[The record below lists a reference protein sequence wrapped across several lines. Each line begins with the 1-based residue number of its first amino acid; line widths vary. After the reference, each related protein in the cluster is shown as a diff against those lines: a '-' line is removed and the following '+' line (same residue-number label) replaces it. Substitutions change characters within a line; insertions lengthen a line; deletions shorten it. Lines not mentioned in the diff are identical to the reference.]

1 VLSCSLNGQTI
12 IIYGLSTILSSL
24 SSTGFLYIT
33 VSGLINPST
42 SLSQSNFTFTLINT
56 TTTTTSAVRNFTL
69 PLSYAVSNAPLSVQI
84 ANITLSNSRYYVLS
98 TYTFTMTTQNS
109 ANITIVQSS
118 SLGLL
123 IIFPS

>member
-1 VLSCSLNGQTI
+1 MLSCSLNGQTI

-56 TTTTTSAVRNFTL
+56 TTTTTSAVRIFTL

-98 TYTFTMTTQNS
+98 TYTFTMITQNS

>member
-1 VLSCSLNGQTI
+1 LAG
-12 IIYGLSTILSSL
+12 L

-33 VSGLINPST
+33 VSGLINPSN
-42 SLSQSNFTFTLINT
+42 SLSQANFIFTLINK

-84 ANITLSNSRYYVLS
+84 GNITLSNSKYYVLS
-98 TYTFTMTTQNS
+98 NYTFTLTSQNS
-109 ANITIVQSS
+109 ADITIVQSS
-118 SLGLL
+118 SLGIL